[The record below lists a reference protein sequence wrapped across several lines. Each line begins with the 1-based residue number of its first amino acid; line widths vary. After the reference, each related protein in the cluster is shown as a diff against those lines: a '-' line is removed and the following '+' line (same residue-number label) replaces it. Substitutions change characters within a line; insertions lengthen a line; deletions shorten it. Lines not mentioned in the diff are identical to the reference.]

1 VIGNDG
7 AGLVIQPRDVN
18 LLRELHHLRV
28 TDRDDARLIAGF
40 RSRTRIN
47 SRLLKLS
54 RAGLLLR
61 KAAGTTSGGH
71 KFLYA
76 LSPRGARYI
85 GQPFRA
91 PIWNS
96 HTTLAWSPSLEH
108 QLTLNRVYLALK
120 RPPATLNVCL
130 THWRTFSKPISATA
144 RLIPDAYAELQTVN
158 GLLPVF
164 VEVDRGTESLRII
177 HHKIAAYIDLA
188 TSGEFTH
195 IFNRDRFRVALFT
208 PSLRRLKTI
217 CHQIALRTDKLFWLS
232 VFTANPTQTFWD
244 RSWLRPSDPE
254 MKTFL

>member
-1 VIGNDG
+1 VTGNDG
-7 AGLVIQPRDVN
+7 AGLVIQQRDVE
-18 LLRELHHLRV
+18 LLRELDHLRV

-40 RSRTRIN
+40 RSRTRVN

-85 GQPFRA
+85 GRPFRA
-91 PIWNS
+91 PIWNN

-120 RPPATLNVCL
+120 QPPAALGICL
-130 THWRTFSKPISATA
+130 KHWRTFSTPISATA
-144 RLIPDAYAELQTVN
+144 RLIPDAYAELQT
-158 GLLPVF
+158 GIGCLPVF

-177 HHKIAAYIDLA
+177 RQKIAAYIDLA
-188 TSGEFTH
+188 TSSAFTR
-195 IFNRDRFRVALFT
+195 IFRHERFRVALFA

-217 CHQIALRTDKLFWLS
+217 RHQIALKTDKLFWLS
-232 VFTANPTQTFWD
+232 VFASNPTQTFWD